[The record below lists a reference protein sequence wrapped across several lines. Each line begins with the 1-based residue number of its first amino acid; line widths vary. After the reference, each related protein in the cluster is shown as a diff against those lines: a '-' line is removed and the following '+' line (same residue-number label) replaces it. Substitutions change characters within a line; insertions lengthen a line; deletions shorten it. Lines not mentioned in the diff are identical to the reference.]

1 MDTILELQ
9 KITLVTKDKT
19 ILKNINL
26 KVPKGALL
34 AILGESGSGKSTL
47 LKVIDGGENPTS
59 GRVLMTLSGTQVDI
73 TELPVN
79 KRDIHLMPHRTTS
92 FLLIKMRAK
101 R

>member
-34 AILGESGSGKSTL
+34 AILGESGSGKSTML
-47 LKVIDGGENPTS
+47 RVIDGWEEPS
-59 GRVLMTLSGTQVDI
+59 AGRVLMI
-73 TELPVN
+73 
-79 KRDIHLMPHRTTS
+79 
-92 FLLIKMRAK
+92 
-101 R
+101 

>member
-92 FLLIKMRAK
+92 FL
-101 R
+101 

>member
-34 AILGESGSGKSTL
+34 AILGESGSGKSTML
-47 LKVIDGGENPTS
+47 RVIDGWEKPS
-59 GRVLMTLSGTQVDI
+59 AGRVLMI
-73 TELPVN
+73 
-79 KRDIHLMPHRTTS
+79 
-92 FLLIKMRAK
+92 
-101 R
+101 